1 MMYILK
7 YIDDDDDDDDYFY
20 DYGDSNNDDNDAY
33 ACIIFIY
40 PCSVI
45 DIYLYVYW

>member
-7 YIDDDDDDDDYFY
+7 YD
-20 DYGDSNNDDNDAY
+20 NNDDNDAY

-40 PCSVI
+40 PCNVI